1 MKTTIESYQN
11 MTESQRDLKIAKL
24 NAILEKALLLELN
37 EKITS
42 ERLKNI
48 FKLFMNKITF
58 LYSLPIEIEVTPI
71 TEMNTLN
78 KLILVTPTTTQ
89 NKSNIERIKTQ
100 INQTIK
106 KRTRNNITFEY
117 ALFLHTVR
125 KITTK
130 KFLSIANKKRVKT
143 DTLRR
148 VHTLLV
154 YEHNRLNKVA

>member
-11 MTESQRDLKIAKL
+11 LTKQDLEWNIKDCE
-24 NAILEKALLLELN
+24 AIMKHCKQIGDMETYHIQLKARRNNIQELKRRN
-37 EKITS
+37 E
-42 ERLKNI
+42 
-48 FKLFMNKITF
+48 
-58 LYSLPIEIEVTPI
+58 
-71 TEMNTLN
+71 
-78 KLILVTPTTTQ
+78 VTPTTTQ

-125 KITTK
+125 KISTK
-130 KFLSIANKKRVKT
+130 KFLLIANKKRVKT

>member
-11 MTESQRDLKIAKL
+11 LTKQDLEWNIKDCE
-24 NAILEKALLLELN
+24 AIMKHCKQIGDMETYHIQLKARRNNIQELKRRN
-37 EKITS
+37 E
-42 ERLKNI
+42 
-48 FKLFMNKITF
+48 
-58 LYSLPIEIEVTPI
+58 
-71 TEMNTLN
+71 
-78 KLILVTPTTTQ
+78 VTPTTTQ

-125 KITTK
+125 KITTE
-130 KFLSIANKKRVKT
+130 KFLLIANKKRVKT